1 MKLFKKILLGIFIAL
16 VIIQFIRPAHN
27 ASEQVLPTDISK
39 IYNIPG
45 KVQQVLITACYD
57 CHSNNTMYPWYADIQ
72 PMAWFMAYHVKNG
85 KKDLNFSEFGSYSA
99 RKQQHKF
106 KTIASEVKDDEMP
119 VSSYKLMHKNARLT
133 KQEQALIIEWAN
145 KTKDSLTAKN
155 KL

>member
-27 ASEQVLPTDISK
+27 TSVQVLPTDIAN
-39 IYNIPG
+39 IYAVPG
-45 KVQQVLITACYD
+45 SVQHVLTTACYD

-85 KKDLNFSEFGSYSA
+85 KQDLNFSEFGSYSE

-106 KTIASEVKDDEMP
+106 KSIASQVKDDEMP

-133 KQEQALIIEWAN
+133 KEEQALIIEWAN
-145 KTKDSLTAKN
+145 KIKDSLTTKN
-155 KL
+155 K